1 MAGSTPGRKPKLN
14 RETETRLL
22 SLLRA
27 GVPKEVACAG
37 VGIDSR
43 TLRIWLTRARAGEVK
58 YQEFADK
65 LEAAQ
70 AEAQSSMLVQIRK
83 HGAKDWKAVAWMLE
97 RVFSERY
104 GYKSQVKISVEAE
117 LEKLL
122 DVAQTVLGAESAA
135 KLFEALAGAASSEA
149 TTGASGEATLAN

>member
-1 MAGSTPGRKPKLN
+1 MRAKPGRKPKLN

-27 GVPKEVACAG
+27 GVPREVACAG

-43 TLRIWLTRARAGEVK
+43 TLRIWLTKARGGELK
-58 YQEFADK
+58 FQAFADK
-65 LEAAQ
+65 VEAAQ

-83 HGAKDWKAVAWMLE
+83 AGAKDWKAIAWMLE

-104 GYKSQVKISVEAE
+104 GYKRKSDETDDTVGDANKTVEIVIRTTSDNQASATVTPP
-117 LEKLL
+117 
-122 DVAQTVLGAESAA
+122 VADAA
-135 KLFEALAGAASSEA
+135 
-149 TTGASGEATLAN
+149 T

>member
-1 MAGSTPGRKPKLN
+1 MRAKPGRKPKLN

-27 GVPKEVACAG
+27 GVPREVACAG

-43 TLRIWLTRARAGEVK
+43 TLRIWLTKARSGEARFV
-58 YQEFADK
+58 EFAGK
-65 LEAAQ
+65 VESAQ

-83 HGAKDWKAVAWMLE
+83 AGAKDWKAIAWMLE

-117 LEKLL
+117 LERML
-122 DVAQTVLGAESAA
+122 DVAQNVLGGDAAA
-135 KLFEALAGAASSEA
+135 KLFEALTGAASPEA
-149 TTGASGEATLAN
+149 TGSAAAESVLIN